1 MAPPCGLTTD
11 YRSRGRASV
20 AGGKPGDRPACPGG
34 QKRALGHSGQSPGA
48 THPLRLP
55 AGFAIIRQRLLW
67 LVCFLTDRRSGV
79 RDSLV
84 AALVACADQPL
95 KSEARRFL
103 AGLSSD
109 ELQFIAEFL
118 GSCVLESQVRCAR
131 NRAELAERIARF
143 QQARA
148 GRARMR
154 SPDQELKM
162 ILLLEYLCRSGVQEF
177 RMSAAAGS
185 GSVN

>member
-1 MAPPCGLTTD
+1 
-11 YRSRGRASV
+11 
-20 AGGKPGDRPACPGG
+20 
-34 QKRALGHSGQSPGA
+34 
-48 THPLRLP
+48 
-55 AGFAIIRQRLLW
+55 
-67 LVCFLTDRRSGV
+67 
-79 RDSLV
+79 LV

-95 KSEARRFL
+95 KSTARRFL

-131 NRAELAERIARF
+131 NRAEIAERIARF

-148 GRARMR
+148 DRARMR
-154 SPDQELKM
+154 STDQELKM

-177 RMSAAAGS
+177 SMPPRAAGP
-185 GSVN
+185 SVN

>member
-1 MAPPCGLTTD
+1 
-11 YRSRGRASV
+11 
-20 AGGKPGDRPACPGG
+20 
-34 QKRALGHSGQSPGA
+34 
-48 THPLRLP
+48 
-55 AGFAIIRQRLLW
+55 
-67 LVCFLTDRRSGV
+67 V
-79 RDSLV
+79 RNSLV

-118 GSCVLESQVRCAR
+118 GSCVLESPTRCAR

-148 GRARMR
+148 DRARMR
-154 SPDQELKM
+154 STDQELKM
-162 ILLLEYLCRSGVQEF
+162 ILLLEYLCRSGVQELPM
-177 RMSAAAGS
+177 RLRAASA
-185 GSVN
+185 SVN